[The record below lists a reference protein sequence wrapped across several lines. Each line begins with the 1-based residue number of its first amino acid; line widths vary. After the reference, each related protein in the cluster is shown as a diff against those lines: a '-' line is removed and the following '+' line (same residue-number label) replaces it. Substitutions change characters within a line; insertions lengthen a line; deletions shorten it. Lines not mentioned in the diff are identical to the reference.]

1 MFGLILGALNV
12 VALAVSAI
20 DIGIHVCKALGI
32 IKKDMPP
39 EELGERAL
47 QAQEKGI
54 KPENYEGRYNE
65 YLREIE
71 TIDLEPEARYS
82 PEEKNEAA
90 AQVLGLALVEHYGKD
105 SGADKFLNTELTESN
120 KDFYQ
125 PERVISYMDTFK
137 NSGENME
144 NINKYFD
151 SKLDS
156 LQMFR
161 QVDAKLIEAEK
172 KLGVNEEQAK
182 QNLDD
187 ERLKRSENL

>member
-90 AQVLGLALVEHYGKD
+90 AQVMSWALVERYGKD
-105 SGADKFLNTELTESN
+105 SGADKFLSTELTESN

-187 ERLKRSENL
+187 ERLKRSEDL

>member
-1 MFGLILGALNV
+1 
-12 VALAVSAI
+12 
-20 DIGIHVCKALGI
+20 
-32 IKKDMPP
+32 MPP
-39 EELGERAL
+39 EELCERAL

-71 TIDLEPEARYS
+71 TIDLEPETRYS

-105 SGADKFLNTELTESN
+105 SGADKFLSTELTEAN
-120 KDFYQ
+120 RNFYR

-137 NSGENME
+137 NSSENME

-156 LQMFR
+156 LQDIR
-161 QVDAKLIEAEK
+161 KTESVLLEAEK
-172 KLGVNEEQAK
+172 SLNVGESKTKSDFDAERVKRWQESK
-182 QNLDD
+182 NL
-187 ERLKRSENL
+187 

>member
-90 AQVLGLALVEHYGKD
+90 AQVMSWALVEHYGKD
-105 SGADKFLNTELTESN
+105 SGADKFLSTELTESN